1 MVGQDI
7 SALSNGATLSDRDYA
22 YIVWGVDDKTHD
34 LIGTSFNLDLEKKG
48 NQELED
54 WLRVSLSDN
63 AEFDYVFTE
72 IDGVNIG
79 ILSIRKAIK
88 KPVSFQKVP
97 YIRSGSNT
105 KKLSE
110 LPALQEKL
118 WSKLNFSHFEDIAA
132 VTDLT
137 IEQALQKLNYSKYFD
152 ALGISIPS
160 GYDGILHYLSEDGII
175 RLQDNGQYSIT
186 NLGSILFSKKLS
198 EYPSLFR
205 KVIRVVSYEGTN
217 RLNIQKETIFDEGYA
232 LCLDNAVKYIDAFLP
247 SSEVIDVNR
256 HTESIYPI
264 SAIREALANAC
275 IHQEMSISGSSI
287 LVEIFSDRIEIT
299 NPGKPLV
306 AVERIVDNPPKSR
319 NEKMSSLMRR
329 MKMCEELGSGWDR
342 MVISCELKQLPA
354 PKISIY
360 EENTK
365 VTLFG
370 KTTFGKMTEDDRLWS
385 CYLHA
390 CVKYV
395 QDEYLTNSSL
405 RERFG
410 LSESSSANVSRLIK
424 EAINRNLIKPI
435 DKTTAPRY
443 MKYIP
448 VWA

>member
-175 RLQDNGQYSIT
+175 RLQDNG
-186 NLGSILFSKKLS
+186 
-198 EYPSLFR
+198 
-205 KVIRVVSYEGTN
+205 
-217 RLNIQKETIFDEGYA
+217 
-232 LCLDNAVKYIDAFLP
+232 
-247 SSEVIDVNR
+247 
-256 HTESIYPI
+256 
-264 SAIREALANAC
+264 
-275 IHQEMSISGSSI
+275 
-287 LVEIFSDRIEIT
+287 
-299 NPGKPLV
+299 
-306 AVERIVDNPPKSR
+306 
-319 NEKMSSLMRR
+319 
-329 MKMCEELGSGWDR
+329 
-342 MVISCELKQLPA
+342 
-354 PKISIY
+354 
-360 EENTK
+360 
-365 VTLFG
+365 
-370 KTTFGKMTEDDRLWS
+370 
-385 CYLHA
+385 
-390 CVKYV
+390 
-395 QDEYLTNSSL
+395 
-405 RERFG
+405 
-410 LSESSSANVSRLIK
+410 
-424 EAINRNLIKPI
+424 
-435 DKTTAPRY
+435 
-443 MKYIP
+443 
-448 VWA
+448 